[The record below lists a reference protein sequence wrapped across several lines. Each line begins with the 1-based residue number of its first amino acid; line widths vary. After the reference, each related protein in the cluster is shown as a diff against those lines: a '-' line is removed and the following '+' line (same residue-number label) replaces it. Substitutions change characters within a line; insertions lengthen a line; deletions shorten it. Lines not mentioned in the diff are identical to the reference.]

1 MTDNQILIG
10 AQRQAQLEAAKA
22 AFFASGGQAVEL
34 TGFTYKPLPF
44 RRHPEPAQ
52 KIPKGVQHGARQQRS
67 KERAALIAEMAKTMT
82 CREVSQKLGIPQN
95 TLWTMSQREDF
106 TFAPGCLGKRKTPY
120 TDAAADAK
128 LAERITA
135 LRDVGLT
142 RHQVEKKIGIGNGT
156 LVRILKAFDI
166 DFPKRG
172 ERREASSRESS

>member
-1 MTDNQILIG
+1 
-10 AQRQAQLEAAKA
+10 
-22 AFFASGGQAVEL
+22 
-34 TGFTYKPLPF
+34 
-44 RRHPEPAQ
+44 
-52 KIPKGVQHGARQQRS
+52 
-67 KERAALIAEMAKTMT
+67 MAKTMT

-106 TFAPGCLGKRKTPY
+106 TFAPGCQGKRKTPY
-120 TDAAADAK
+120 TDPVADAK

-166 DFPKRG
+166 DFPKCG
-172 ERREASSRESS
+172 ERREASSRDAS